1 MTKTTENYVTTDEEF
16 HDMMREIRSSNWDK
30 PMMVPLRQMRAQ
42 RITSQLMRILDK
54 HLRHD
59 PDISLRKI
67 HEDILD
73 MFFKAD
79 VDIVTEIDRINAELP
94 RRNAYGFTRE
104 EMVIMENKKIEAML
118 KPFPQLIPEIINH
131 KTQCPK
137 CGEMHN
143 V

>member
-1 MTKTTENYVTTDEEF
+1 MTEKTETTSENYVTTDEEF

-30 PMMVPLRQMRAQ
+30 PMMAPLRQMRAQ
-42 RITSQLMRILDK
+42 RITAELMRVLDK

-67 HEDILD
+67 HEDIFD

-79 VDIVTEIDRINAELP
+79 VDIVTEIDRINAGLP
-94 RRNAYGFTRE
+94 RRNAYGLTRE
-104 EMVIMENKKIEAML
+104 EMQIMEHKRKELML
-118 KPFPQLIPEIINH
+118 SPMGKL
-131 KTQCPK
+131 
-137 CGEMHN
+137 